1 MRKPKYKIDTHWIGG
16 VKHPRGEWLN
26 GWPCCCSG
34 ERVRRIMASSAP
46 LTYVVSEV
54 TCKGC
59 IREMR
64 KSDDIC
70 AELDVLP

>member
-1 MRKPKYKIDTHWIGG
+1 MTAAYVTATHWTGG

-34 ERVRRIMASSAP
+34 ERVLRIMASSAP
-46 LTYVVSEV
+46 LTYVVAEV

-59 IREMR
+59 LRVMR
-64 KSDDIC
+64 KNDGLRAILQG
-70 AELDVLP
+70 AK